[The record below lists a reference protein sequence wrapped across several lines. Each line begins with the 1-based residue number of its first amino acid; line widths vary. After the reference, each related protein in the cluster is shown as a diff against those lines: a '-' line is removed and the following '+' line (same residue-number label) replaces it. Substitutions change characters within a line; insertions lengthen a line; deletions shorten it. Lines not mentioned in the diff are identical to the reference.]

1 LLTEVALFVVK
12 TAPYALTRPLACAIM
27 EPMTETYELLP
38 QFEMQVAPVNPEAEF
53 VNFDVALAAEAILA
67 EEVATQ
73 EIVTG
78 AESLLQEE
86 AATAQPEQNEN
97 AVEFNM
103 NMIRL
108 LMFLKD
114 EQARNLVASAIAIDA
129 VGQQHGIEEL
139 TFSHAAASR
148 QQVAEIE
155 TARLLRARED
165 DDTDE

>member
-1 LLTEVALFVVK
+1 MALYPLTH
-12 TAPYALTRPLACAIM
+12 PLWCAIM
-27 EPMTETYELLP
+27 EPMTETQEFVP
-38 QFEMQVAPVNPEAEF
+38 QFDMQITPVNSETDLA
-53 VNFDVALAAEAILA
+53 NYDVVLAAEAILA

-73 EIVTG
+73 EIVAD
-78 AESLLQEE
+78 AENLLQEE
-86 AATAQPEQNEN
+86 VAAQPEQNEN

-103 NMIRL
+103 DMIRL

-155 TARLLRARED
+155 TARLLRVRED
-165 DDTDE
+165 DKDDE